1 MLILTILSDK
11 SIFHF
16 SPPILDKMYNMH
28 KSGKGC
34 RPASTELVK
43 DNGSSLCKE
52 FWQHQGE
59 PWDQMWPTNSLQK
72 SQRTLGFRF

>member
-16 SPPILDKMYNMH
+16 FPTILDKMYNMH
-28 KSGKGC
+28 KSDKRC

-52 FWQHQGE
+52 FW
-59 PWDQMWPTNSLQK
+59 
-72 SQRTLGFRF
+72 